1 MRRLFKRSL
10 PLLFFCVML
19 YSNCPSTN
27 WSEWVLII
35 HETSFP
41 IILYKITHDLKG
53 TVDLA
58 QLTDGQGGYNG
69 SELGSVYYGLKLT
82 DSTIGRSEL
91 PRIRKKEVMEAGD
104 IMGIRQY
111 YFFDQKD
118 DYYNLNPVPYVTGQ
132 RWDIPF
138 IEKKLDQILAAKQYD
153 FIITMI
159 PFEGQHGHHKTAVI
173 MALPQCND
181 TKDKKSR

>member
-1 MRRLFKRSL
+1 MSKTPPESEKSEFLNFSETSFNMKRLCTRRLL
-10 PLLFFCVML
+10 ILFFFVVL
-19 YSNCPSTN
+19 YSGFANAQAGPN
-27 WSEWVLII
+27 VLVIQA
-35 HETSFP
+35 HPDDETSFP

-111 YFFDQKD
+111 YFFDQK
-118 DYYNLNPVPYVTGQ
+118 
-132 RWDIPF
+132 
-138 IEKKLDQILAAKQYD
+138 
-153 FIITMI
+153 
-159 PFEGQHGHHKTAVI
+159 
-173 MALPQCND
+173 
-181 TKDKKSR
+181 